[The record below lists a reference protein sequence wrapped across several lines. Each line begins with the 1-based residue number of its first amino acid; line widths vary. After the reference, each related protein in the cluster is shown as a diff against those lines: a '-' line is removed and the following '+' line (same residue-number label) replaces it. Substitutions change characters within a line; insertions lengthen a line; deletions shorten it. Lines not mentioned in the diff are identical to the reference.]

1 VMALMVAVGTLM
13 VSTVRFPSSKQ
24 RLSKGIVVVIA
35 AAVLLLIILRERF
48 FVLFFLLYI
57 GATLLLNI
65 AWRTGWRGVAP
76 PVIYADEE
84 EV

>member
-1 VMALMVAVGTLM
+1 M
-13 VSTVRFPSSKQ
+13 
-24 RLSKGIVVVIA
+24 IA
-35 AAVLLLIILRERF
+35 APSCCLIILRERF

-57 GATLLLNI
+57 CATLLLNI
-65 AWRTGWRGVAP
+65 AWRIGWRGVAP